1 MSEPLAEARGLYVL
15 TTQAEQPNLPGVA
28 PLICANLPA
37 FSLPAEDAW
46 NLGTKLKPTECILK
60 VDFLGSADSPA
71 RDEAEHLLNSSPAAE
86 ILA

>member
-1 MSEPLAEARGLYVL
+1 MSEPLAEARSLYVL
-15 TTQAEQPNLPGVA
+15 TTQAEQLNLPGVA
-28 PLICANLPA
+28 PLICANLLA

-71 RDEAEHLLNSSPAAE
+71 RDEAEHLLKSSLAAE